1 MQSFHDII
9 QHIRQKCHGLR
20 HRSRPRNARRRVL
33 DGAMQVLSK
42 RHQGRREHG
51 VALPGPP
58 GMEVWGRGHHGGD
71 ITKED
76 IFYDLRVIEGRVRT
90 MAIVKALPKGA

>member
-1 MQSFHDII
+1 
-9 QHIRQKCHGLR
+9 
-20 HRSRPRNARRRVL
+20 
-33 DGAMQVLSK
+33 
-42 RHQGRREHG
+42 
-51 VALPGPP
+51 
-58 GMEVWGRGHHGGD
+58 MEVWVRGHHGGD